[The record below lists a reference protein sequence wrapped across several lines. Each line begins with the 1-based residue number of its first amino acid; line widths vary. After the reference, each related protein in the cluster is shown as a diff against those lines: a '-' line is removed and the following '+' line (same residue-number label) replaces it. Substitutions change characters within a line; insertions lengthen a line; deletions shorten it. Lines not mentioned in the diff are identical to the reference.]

1 MSGRIEV
8 SDSVLIIVIAALL
21 LDTTMLTIMFLVAA
35 LIHEIGHLIAII
47 LCRCK
52 ILKIK
57 LTVFGGVIKYHNY
70 ESKIKDIIIALSG
83 SFMGFIASY
92 ISAKLVFFTFSGAN
106 LILSIVN
113 LIPVM
118 PLDGGRV
125 AMIIF
130 TNYNFISIIIKIIIS
145 IFAVIIFIYGKGI
158 SLILFACVLWFN
170 ADDIAKFKKI
180 R

>member
-35 LIHEIGHLIAII
+35 LIHEMGHLIAII

-70 ESKIKDIIIALSG
+70 QSKIKDIIIALSG
-83 SFMGFIASY
+83 PFMGFIASY
-92 ISAKLVFFTFSGAN
+92 ISAKLVFFYFFGCKFDFKYS
-106 LILSIVN
+106 
-113 LIPVM
+113 
-118 PLDGGRV
+118 
-125 AMIIF
+125 
-130 TNYNFISIIIKIIIS
+130 K
-145 IFAVIIFIYGKGI
+145 
-158 SLILFACVLWFN
+158 FN
-170 ADDIAKFKKI
+170 SCYAA
-180 R
+180 